1 MMNNGRILYFSV
13 MDKNLYTSDWI
24 NLDGNHVH
32 KSAIVHPNVKMG
44 KGNWIGAFCVI
55 GGNGEMRG
63 VNQDDFKGHVEIGDK
78 NIISEFVSI
87 QRPYEKGRSTKI
99 GDNNIIMRG
108 SHLGHDTK
116 VGNGC
121 EICTGVILGGYSVI
135 EDGVK
140 LKLGVIVRNRVTIG
154 IGAIIGMGSIVTK
167 DVPAGEV
174 WYGSP
179 AKKSEK

>member
-1 MMNNGRILYFSV
+1 MSN
-13 MDKNLYTSDWI
+13 DLYTSDWI

-32 KSAIVHPNVKMG
+32 KTGIIHPNVLRG

-55 GGNGEMRG
+55 GSNGEMRDAD
-63 VNQDDFKGHVEIGDK
+63 QDGFKGHVEIGDK

-87 QRPYEKGRSTKI
+87 QRPFKKGEVTKI
-99 GDNNIIMRG
+99 GDKNIIMRG
-108 SHLGHDTK
+108 VHLGHNSS
-116 VGNGC
+116 VGNDC

-154 IGAIIGMGSIVTK
+154 KGAIIGMGSIVTK
-167 DVPAGEV
+167 DVPAGET
-174 WYGSP
+174 WYGNP
-179 AKKSEK
+179 AKKSI